1 MIGAFAIS
9 SFVIIP
15 IYMITTGHII
25 LAHTRAMISG
35 WEQVKDIEAVEDWDV
50 KTKAA

>member
-15 IYMITTGHII
+15 IYMITTGHTI